1 MLSKHKKMIATT
13 QSDIDTL
20 RQAGSIL
27 AQVLR
32 DTALL
37 VKPGTTTA
45 ALDLAAEESIRAQG
59 AVPAFLN
66 YKPQG
71 ATYPYPAVL
80 CVSIN
85 DEVVHG
91 IPSEERILAEGD
103 VVALDLGLSY
113 KGLFV
118 DHAVTVCVGEGDD
131 AAQKLL
137 AGTKEAL
144 SVAISA
150 VKAGG
155 HVGDIGAAVEGVA
168 RKYNLAIVTDL
179 GGHAVGKSVH
189 EKPFIANAGTAGTG
203 EKLVEGMVLAIE
215 PILTEGRGAI
225 TLAEDEWTY
234 RTRDHS
240 RAAHFEHTILIT
252 KDGAEILTK

>member
-1 MLSKHKKMIATT
+1 MIATT

-20 RQAGSIL
+20 RQAGKIL

-32 DTALL
+32 DTAAL
-37 VKPGTTTA
+37 VKPGVTTA
-45 ALDLAAEESIRAQG
+45 ALDLAAEESIRAHG

-66 YKPQG
+66 YKPIG
-71 ATYPYPAVL
+71 AAYPYPAVL
-80 CVSIN
+80 CVSVN

-91 IPSEERILAEGD
+91 IPTEAHVLHEGD
-103 VVALDLGLSY
+103 VVTLDLGLSY
-113 KGLFV
+113 NGLFV
-118 DHAVTVCVGEGDD
+118 DSAITVCVGEGDA

-144 SVAISA
+144 SVAIGA
-150 VKAGG
+150 IKAGG
-155 HVGDIGAAVEGVA
+155 RVGDIGAAVETVA

-189 EKPFIANAGTAGTG
+189 EKPFIANTGTAGTG

-215 PILTEGRGAI
+215 PILTEGKGAI

-240 RAAHFEHTILIT
+240 RAAHFEHTILVT
-252 KDGAEILTK
+252 REGAEILTK